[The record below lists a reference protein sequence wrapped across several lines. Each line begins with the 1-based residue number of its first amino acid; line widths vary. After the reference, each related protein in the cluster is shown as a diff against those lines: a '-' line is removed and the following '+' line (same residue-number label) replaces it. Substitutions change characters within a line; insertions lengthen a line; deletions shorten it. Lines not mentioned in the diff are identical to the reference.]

1 MIIRQK
7 KKRYNP
13 DTKRREEYLDDREF
27 HSLLELKAYCIDDAN
42 RHMSLYDNV
51 LYTFVIIDT
60 DEEVEISTQWYVDG
74 DNSYY
79 VKLDF
84 WF

>member
-1 MIIRQK
+1 MVIRQK

-27 HSLLELKAYCIDDAN
+27 HSLQEIKDYCVNKTNYISISDSVKFVFTIMDTNEDMEIIGSWKQGDD
-42 RHMSLYDNV
+42 D
-51 LYTFVIIDT
+51 F
-60 DEEVEISTQWYVDG
+60 
-74 DNSYY
+74 YY
-79 VKLDF
+79 VILDY

>member
-27 HSLLELKAYCIDDAN
+27 NSLQEIKDYCAKETN
-42 RHMSLYDNV
+42 
-51 LYTFVIIDT
+51 YTLISENIKFVFTIMDT
-60 DEEVEISTQWYVDG
+60 NEDVEIVGSWKRS
-74 DNSYY
+74 DNDFYY
-79 VKLDF
+79 VVLDY

>member
-13 DTKRREEYLDDREF
+13 DTKRREEYFDDREF
-27 HSLLELKAYCIDDAN
+27 HSLQEIKNYCVNETNYILISD
-42 RHMSLYDNV
+42 SV
-51 LYTFVIIDT
+51 KFVFTIMDT
-60 DEEVEISTQWYVDG
+60 NEDVEIIGSWKRSD
-74 DNSYY
+74 DDFYY
-79 VKLDF
+79 VILDY

>member
-27 HSLLELKAYCIDDAN
+27 HSLQDIKDYCVN
-42 RHMSLYDNV
+42 ETN
-51 LYTFVIIDT
+51 YTLINDSVKFVFTIIDT
-60 DEEVEISTQWYVDG
+60 NEDVEIIGSWKRSD
-74 DNSYY
+74 DDFYY
-79 VKLDF
+79 VILDY

>member
-27 HSLLELKAYCIDDAN
+27 HSLQEIKDYCVNETNYI
-42 RHMSLYDNV
+42 SISDNV
-51 LYTFVIIDT
+51 KFVFTIIDT
-60 DEEVEISTQWYVDG
+60 NEDVEIIGSWKRSD
-74 DNSYY
+74 DDFYY
-79 VKLDF
+79 VILDY

>member
-27 HSLLELKAYCIDDAN
+27 NSLQEIKDYCAN
-42 RHMSLYDNV
+42 ETN
-51 LYTFVIIDT
+51 YTLISENIKFVFTIMDT
-60 DEEVEISTQWYVDG
+60 NEDVEIIGSWKRSD
-74 DNSYY
+74 DDFYY
-79 VKLDF
+79 VVLDY

>member
-27 HSLLELKAYCIDDAN
+27 HSLQDIKDYCVN
-42 RHMSLYDNV
+42 ETN
-51 LYTFVIIDT
+51 YTLISDSVKFVFTIIDT
-60 DEEVEISTQWYVDG
+60 NEDIEIMGSWKRSD
-74 DNSYY
+74 DDFYY
-79 VKLDF
+79 VILDY

>member
-13 DTKRREEYLDDREF
+13 DTKRREEYFDDREF
-27 HSLLELKAYCIDDAN
+27 HSLQEIKDYCVNETNYILISD
-42 RHMSLYDNV
+42 SV
-51 LYTFVIIDT
+51 KFVFTIMDT
-60 DEEVEISTQWYVDG
+60 NEDVEIIGSWKRSD
-74 DNSYY
+74 DDFYY
-79 VKLDF
+79 VILDY

>member
-7 KKRYNP
+7 KKRYNS

-27 HSLLELKAYCIDDAN
+27 HSLQEIKDYCVN
-42 RHMSLYDNV
+42 KTN
-51 LYTFVIIDT
+51 YTLISENIKFVFTIMDTNEDVVIIG
-60 DEEVEISTQWYVDG
+60 SWKRSG
-74 DNSYY
+74 DDFYY
-79 VKLDF
+79 MWLDY

>member
-13 DTKRREEYLDDREF
+13 DTKRREEYLDGREF
-27 HSLLELKAYCIDDAN
+27 HSLQEIKDYCAN
-42 RHMSLYDNV
+42 ETNHTLINENIK
-51 LYTFVIIDT
+51 FVFTIMDT
-60 DEEVEISTQWYVDG
+60 NEDVEIIGSWKRSD
-74 DNSYY
+74 DDFYY
-79 VKLDF
+79 VILDY

>member
-27 HSLLELKAYCIDDAN
+27 HSLQEIKDYFIESTN
-42 RHMSLYDNV
+42 RNSSFCDIV
-51 LYTFVIIDT
+51 SQSFVIVDT
-60 DEEVEISTQWYVDG
+60 NEEIRIFGQWCKNEEG
-74 DNSYY
+74 SYY
-79 VKLDF
+79 VKLDYDF
-84 WF
+84 

>member
-27 HSLLELKAYCIDDAN
+27 HSLQ
-42 RHMSLYDNV
+42 
-51 LYTFVIIDT
+51 
-60 DEEVEISTQWYVDG
+60 EIKTIV
-74 DNSYY
+74 
-79 VKLDF
+79 
-84 WF
+84 

>member
-27 HSLLELKAYCIDDAN
+27 HSLQAIKDYCAN
-42 RHMSLYDNV
+42 ETNYISISDSV
-51 LYTFVIIDT
+51 KFVFTIIDT
-60 DEEVEISTQWYVDG
+60 NEDVEIIGSWKRSD
-74 DNSYY
+74 DDFYY
-79 VKLDF
+79 VVLDY

>member
-13 DTKRREEYLDDREF
+13 DTKRREEYFDDREF
-27 HSLLELKAYCIDDAN
+27 HSLQEIKDYCAN
-42 RHMSLYDNV
+42 ETNYISISDNV
-51 LYTFVIIDT
+51 KIVFTIMDT
-60 DEEVEISTQWYVDG
+60 NEDVEIIGSWKRSD
-74 DNSYY
+74 DDFYY
-79 VKLDF
+79 VILDY